1 MKKTTVI
8 MLILW
13 GLAAA
18 ASAGEIAFVETY
30 DKALLT
36 AGEQSKNML
45 ITFYA
50 DW

>member
-8 MLILW
+8 ALMLF

-18 ASAGEIAFVETY
+18 ATAGEIAFVDTY
-30 DKALLT
+30 DKALQI
-36 AGEQSKNML
+36 AGQQSKNIV

>member
-8 MLILW
+8 TLILW
-13 GLAAA
+13 GLAAVA
-18 ASAGEIAFVETY
+18 TAGQIAFVDTY
-30 DKALLT
+30 DKALQV
-36 AGEQSKNML
+36 AGQQSKNIV